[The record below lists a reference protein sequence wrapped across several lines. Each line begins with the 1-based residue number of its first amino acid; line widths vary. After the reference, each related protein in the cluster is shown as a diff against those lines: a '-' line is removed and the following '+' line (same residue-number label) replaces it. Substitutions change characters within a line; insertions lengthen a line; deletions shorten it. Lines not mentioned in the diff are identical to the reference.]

1 MHFKKILLIVL
12 AVVTVVFAMILPSF
26 ADLGGYSG
34 DSDFGGSSSSSDWGG
49 SSSWSS
55 SDYGGSHSGSGD
67 SDPVA
72 VLILIII
79 IVVVVVVKSKAAS
92 STSKTA
98 GNRRSVAPGAK
109 PTDMSTLRRMSEY
122 RNIDPNFSEEEMKEK
137 LANLYVQMQN
147 CCTAKNIS
155 SLRPYLTDTLYAQY
169 DRQMDTLKKQ
179 GRTNYV
185 DRIAVMEVNLVGF
198 KQSSAD
204 DVIVARL
211 KTRIVDYTVDDN
223 TGKLI
228 SGSNTREKFMDYE
241 WTLSRKRGAVS
252 GNEEKTIN
260 CPNCGAPVNIN
271 KTAECEYCG
280 SILTVDNYDWV
291 LTSVKAISQR
301 TV

>member
-1 MHFKKILLIVL
+1 MNFKKILFILL
-12 AVVTVVFAMILPSF
+12 AVVTVLFAMILPSF

-34 DSDFGGSSSSSDWGG
+34 DSDFGGSSSSDWGG

-72 VLILIII
+72 VLVLIII
-79 IVVVVVVKSKAAS
+79 IVVVVVIKSKAAS
-92 STSKTA
+92 TGST
-98 GNRRSVAPGAK
+98 GQRRSVAPGAK

-169 DRQMDTLKKQ
+169 DRQMDTFKKQ

-185 DRIAVMEVNLVGF
+185 DRIAVLDVNLVGF
-198 KQSSAD
+198 KQSEND
-204 DVIVARL
+204 DVIIARL

-241 WTLSRKRGAVS
+241 WTLSRKRGALS

-280 SILTVDNYDWV
+280 SILSVDNYDWV
-291 LTSVKAISQR
+291 LTTVKAISQR